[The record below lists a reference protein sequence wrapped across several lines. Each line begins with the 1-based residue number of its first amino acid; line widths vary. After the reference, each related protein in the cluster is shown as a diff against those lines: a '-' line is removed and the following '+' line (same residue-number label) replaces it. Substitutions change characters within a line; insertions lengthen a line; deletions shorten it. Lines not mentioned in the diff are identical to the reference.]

1 MAQNQNQPGMGKDQ
15 SFNKD
20 KISDPSQTGS
30 QTGTEGQTDQSDTG
44 QDSQTETGS
53 DTSNQPS

>member
-1 MAQNQNQPGMGKDQ
+1 MGKDQ
-15 SFNKD
+15 SFDKD
-20 KISDPSQTGS
+20 KIKDPSQSGSETG
-30 QTGTEGQTDQSDTG
+30 TGTEGQTDQSEFG